1 MWPSFHFSSWKKSS
15 AFYAA
20 ASFPFSDF
28 NSVVQEYILIKVIVH
43 ICCMCSNDISVV
55 FYYKSMRLYSC
66 NARCSHTP
74 AHNHASKWSRTYNIV
89 RMTINLHWRIRVS
102 DPSKLMFCVVFPGH
116 VADGTHVYFLAMQTH
131 PPHPRNLWFFA
142 SCAAYASVTHT
153 CYINI
158 G

>member
-1 MWPSFHFSSWKKSS
+1 MWTSFHFSSRKKSS
-15 AFYAA
+15 TFYAA

-28 NSVVQEYILIKVIVH
+28 NSVVREYILIIVIGH
-43 ICCMCSNDISVV
+43 ICCVCSNDMSVV
-55 FYYKSMRLYSC
+55 FYYKSMRRSLPDV
-66 NARCSHTP
+66 RTPP
-74 AHNHASKWSRTYNIV
+74 AHKHASKWTRTFNIV

-102 DPSKLMFCVVFPGH
+102 DPSKLMFCVVFPGL
-116 VADGTHVYFLAMQTH
+116 VADGTHVYFLTLQTH